1 MIITEAIG
9 YFKTFTIGTAISTLL
24 LGCIDQIDFES
35 NSATRLLVVDGRIT
49 NSNGPHSLK
58 LGITTGITTIPD
70 KITKPVEGAE
80 IMIFDNLGNKEDY
93 FEIEPGI
100 YLLQGNIV
108 KGIPGVEYFIE
119 FTLSNGSKF
128 RSVPEI
134 MPEEIEITD
143 SVILEFAKKDFVS
156 SSGILTSRNVINV
169 LINSQ
174 IPETA
179 NPLFLRWHVE
189 ENYKVTPPPIGFYQ
203 PPSCY
208 ISELPGLHRIP
219 LFDGSEFS
227 AGVLDNFLLYTREL
241 DHSFAERHYFNV
253 VRSVISSNAMDYWE
267 KLDITANRV
276 GSIFDAPPSPVP
288 GNIYNIDDPGVI
300 VLGFFEAIATDATRR
315 FTIPSDIPIFIRSFC
330 RFDPIRCRD
339 CLSIPNSSLERPY
352 YWP

>member
-58 LGITTGITTIPD
+58 LGITTGLNTTPD
-70 KITKPVEGAE
+70 KIATPVAGAQ
-80 IMIFDNLGNKEDY
+80 ITIFNNLGNQEDY
-93 FEIEPGI
+93 FGIEPGI

-108 KGIPGVEYFIE
+108 KGMPGVEYFIE
-119 FTLSNGSKF
+119 ITLSNGSKY
-128 RSVPEI
+128 RSTPEL
-134 MPEEIEITD
+134 MPEEIETTD
-143 SVILEFAKKDFVS
+143 SVILEFGKEDFVS
-156 SSGILTSRNVINV
+156 NAGVLTSRNIIKV

-174 IPETA
+174 IPATA
-179 NPLFLRWHVE
+179 NPVFLRWHVE
-189 ENYKVTPPPIGFYQ
+189 ENYKISPPTSIFSHPPP
-203 PPSCY
+203 CY
-208 ISELPGLHRIP
+208 ISELPELRRIP
-219 LFDGSEFS
+219 FFDGSEFS
-227 AGVLDNFLLYTREL
+227 FGVIDNFLLYTKEL
-241 DHSFAERHYFNV
+241 DYSFAERHYFNLI
-253 VRSVISSNAMDYWE
+253 RSVINFNTMEYWE
-267 KLDITANRV
+267 KLDKTANRV
-276 GSIFDAPPSPVP
+276 GSIFDAPPSPVQ
-288 GNIYNIDDPGVI
+288 GNIYNIDDPGMI
-300 VLGFFEAIATDATRR
+300 VLGFFETITTDTTRR